1 MLFPSPGSVLSTL
14 HGQGHVVASGV
25 RFLMGPSQRESH
37 RLWSGRSLQR
47 DVADT
52 QRLQPRQWS
61 CKDASSLENASY
73 LIEKVYAITWK
84 GKGKRRE
91 TEEDRQ
97 MFSHSISTE
106 HDLSDERFQFLA
118 AFLQGH
124 WCFIHGWCEL
134 TLTGLWYT
142 LTGTAP
148 PLLQTEHLWSLT
160 TPSYLIAHLT
170 VIHLYTGQCLSL
182 DFVVHSAILHLEM
195 NLNCLSPIFNSQL
208 LIKLDLEQRFHMH
221 CIIIQAMMH

>member
-142 LTGTAP
+142 LTGTP
-148 PLLQTEHLWSLT
+148 SPNRTSVKSHDPFLPHRSPDSQSPLHRSMSFFGLCGTFSNITFRDE
-160 TPSYLIAHLT
+160 PK
-170 VIHLYTGQCLSL
+170 LS
-182 DFVVHSAILHLEM
+182 VTNI
-195 NLNCLSPIFNSQL
+195 
-208 LIKLDLEQRFHMH
+208 
-221 CIIIQAMMH
+221 

>member
-37 RLWSGRSLQR
+37 RLWSGWSLQR

-52 QRLQPRQWS
+52 QRLRGFSQGSEAVRMHHRWKMHYNWS
-61 CKDASSLENASY
+61 KKCMRSLEK
-73 LIEKVYAITWK
+73 EKEK
-84 GKGKRRE
+84 GERE
-91 TEEDRQ
+91 AEEDRQ

-118 AFLQGH
+118 ALLQGH

-160 TPSYLIAHLT
+160 TLLT
-170 VIHLYTGQCLSL
+170 SSL
-182 DFVVHSAILHLEM
+182 TRQSFTFTQVNVFLWILWY
-195 NLNCLSPIFNSQL
+195 
-208 LIKLDLEQRFHMH
+208 
-221 CIIIQAMMH
+221 IQQDYF